1 MILPI
6 VFVYAATRAFWFSIE
21 QPWYWRLPEWV
32 DGAVK
37 IGLWVIPTVCLVM
50 ALRRQSWREASRELG
65 LTQPAWRGMAFAA
78 AATLPMAAFLA
89 VSPVA
94 FDPSSLA
101 AAVLLGPFAEE
112 VLYRGFLFHQ
122 LQRRA
127 GWPVLLAALGSA
139 IVFALAHHN
148 NLDEVLVTAM
158 LRENLAANITRIAPP
173 TLATIAG
180 GCLFAWMTWRW
191 RSLWPAIALHA
202 AVNFWW
208 DIAPLA
214 VLSPVASLT
223 HGLALVIAA
232 AVTWRLTPDRTA
244 PSESRHKSPLTQVLQ

>member
-6 VFVYAATRAFWFSIE
+6 VFVYAATRAFWFSIS
-21 QPWYWRLPEWV
+21 QPWYWRGPEWM
-32 DGAVK
+32 DGVIK
-37 IGLWVIPTVCLVM
+37 IGLWVIPTLLLLVI
-50 ALRRQSWREASRELG
+50 LRRGAWQAAVADLG
-65 LTQPAWRGMAFAA
+65 LARPAWRGVAFAV

-89 VSPVA
+89 VSPLLV
-94 FDPSSLA
+94 DPASLA

-127 GWPVLLAALGSA
+127 GWSMPWAALGSA
-139 IVFALAHHN
+139 VVFALAHHN
-148 NLDEVLVTAM
+148 NLDEVLVTAV
-158 LRENLAANITRIAPP
+158 LRESLAANIARIGPP

-191 RSLWPAIALHA
+191 QSLWPAIALHA

-208 DIAPLA
+208 DVAPLA
-214 VLSPVASLT
+214 VLSPAASLT

-232 AVTWRLTPDRTA
+232 AVTWRLTPGRGHAAGAGLAIENA
-244 PSESRHKSPLTQVLQ
+244 PG

>member
-6 VFVYAATRAFWFSIE
+6 LFVYAATRAFWFATV
-21 QPWYWRLPEWV
+21 QPWYWRGPEWV
-32 DGAVK
+32 DGAIK
-37 IGLWVIPTVCLVM
+37 IGVWVVPTLALLVM
-50 ALRRQSWREASRELG
+50 LRRGAWRIAVDDLG
-65 LTQPAWRGMAFAA
+65 LARPAWRGMAFAV
-78 AATLPMAAFLA
+78 AATLPMMAFLA
-89 VSPVA
+89 VSPLSV
-94 FDPSSLA
+94 DYSSLV

-127 GWPVLLAALGSA
+127 GWAMPWAALGSA

-148 NLDEVLVTAM
+148 NLDEVLVTAV
-158 LRENLAANITRIAPP
+158 LRENLASNITRIAPP

-191 RSLWPAIALHA
+191 QSLWPAIALHA

-214 VLSPVASLT
+214 VLSPAASLT
-223 HGLALVIAA
+223 HGLALAIAA
-232 AVTWRLTPDRTA
+232 MVTWRGTVNQNRIFTP
-244 PSESRHKSPLTQVLQ
+244 S

>member
-6 VFVYAATRAFWFSIE
+6 VFVYAATRAFWFFTS
-21 QPWYWRLPEWV
+21 QPWYWRGPEWME
-32 DGAVK
+32 GAVK
-37 IGLWVIPTVCLVM
+37 VGVWVVPTLALLVIM
-50 ALRRQSWREASRELG
+50 RRGQWRTAVDDLG
-65 LTQPAWRGMAFAA
+65 LTRPAWRGMALAV

-89 VSPVA
+89 VSPFS
-94 FDPSSLA
+94 FDPASLA
-101 AAVLLGPFAEE
+101 GAVLLGPLAEE

-122 LQRRA
+122 LQSRA
-127 GWPVLLAALGSA
+127 GWLMPWAALGSA

-148 NLDEVLVTAM
+148 NLDEVLVTAV

-191 RSLWPAIALHA
+191 QSLWPAIALHM

-214 VLSPVASLT
+214 VLSPVGSFT
-223 HGLALVIAA
+223 HGLALVLAA
-232 AVTWRLTPDRTA
+232 AVTWQFTPARGHPA
-244 PSESRHKSPLTQVLQ
+244 GVGVARPLAH